1 MRSGTDIVF
10 YSVYFAVDMIVL
22 TILQFSVFGAP
33 KKKKKNH
40 FEVRACLQSA
50 PFMYDTLSTSYD
62 MITKSVSY
70 HTTYSDPYI
79 HNLKPKT
86 RNR

>member
-33 KKKKKNH
+33 KKKKKTTSKFGH
-40 FEVRACLQSA
+40 VCSLH
-50 PFMYDTLSTSYD
+50 LSC
-62 MITKSVSY
+62 MI
-70 HTTYSDPYI
+70 
-79 HNLKPKT
+79 
-86 RNR
+86 R